1 MTGGSVPRAHSPGAP
16 RRLPDA
22 LAADKGYSY
31 PSLRAWCREHGVEAI
46 IPTRSDQP
54 RQRTFPRAAYR
65 KRCRVEC
72 LFSRLK
78 QNRRVATRYEKRA
91 ANYLAMVHIAS
102 IRLWL

>member
-1 MTGGSVPRAHSPGAP
+1 MAGGGVPRAHSPGAP

-22 LAADKGYSY
+22 LVGNKGYSY
-31 PSLRAWCREHGVEAI
+31 TRIRDWCREQGVQAV

-54 RQRTFPRAAYR
+54 RQRTFRHAAYR

-72 LFSRLK
+72 LFNRLK
-78 QNRRVATRYEKRA
+78 QNRRLATRYEKRA
-91 ANYLAMVHIAS
+91 ADYLAMVHIAS

>member
-1 MTGGSVPRAHSPGAP
+1 MAGGSVPRAHTPGAP

-22 LAADKGYSY
+22 LVGDKGYSY
-31 PSLRAWCREHGVEAI
+31 NSLRAWCHAHRVQAV

-54 RQRTFPRAAYR
+54 RLRSFRHAAYR

-72 LFSRLK
+72 LFNRLK

-91 ANYLAMVHIAS
+91 ANYLAMVLIAS

>member
-1 MTGGSVPRAHSPGAP
+1 MAGGRVARAHSPGAP

-22 LAADKGYSY
+22 LVGDKGYSY
-31 PSLRAWCREHGVEAI
+31 DSIRTWCRKHGVQPI

-54 RQRTFPRAAYR
+54 RQRTFRRAAYR

-72 LFSRLK
+72 LFNRLK
-78 QNRRVATRYEKRA
+78 QYRRVATRYERRA

-102 IRLWL
+102 IHLWL